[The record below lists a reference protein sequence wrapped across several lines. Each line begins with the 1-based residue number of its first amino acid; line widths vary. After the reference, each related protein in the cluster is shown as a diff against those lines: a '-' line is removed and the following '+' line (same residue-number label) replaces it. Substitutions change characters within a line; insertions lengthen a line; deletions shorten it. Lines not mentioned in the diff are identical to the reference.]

1 MGKSQVDGL
10 IIPQDPSPPPGAK
23 VKSSASRA
31 RSKSNRTVEGKAQGT
46 NPNSTQSDGRK
57 KIPILHKRGTGWVLS
72 PWENKT
78 PPATQYEF
86 TGGEGRA
93 ERVQKED
100 SANCWSVPSLEP
112 QTCFLGNVLF
122 HKEVG
127 CS

>member
-10 IIPQDPSPPPGAK
+10 IIPQDPSPSPGAK
-23 VKSSASRA
+23 IQVQHIQGKMQVQQNGRGQSPRTKPKQQLNGMGGKKATNSSQKR
-31 RSKSNRTVEGKAQGT
+31 
-46 NPNSTQSDGRK
+46 
-57 KIPILHKRGTGWVLS
+57 HKVGWGLR

-100 SANCWSVPSLEP
+100 SANCWPVSS
-112 QTCFLGNVLF
+112 
-122 HKEVG
+122 
-127 CS
+127 

>member
-10 IIPQDPSPPPGAK
+10 IIPQDPSPSPGAK
-23 VKSSASRA
+23 IKSSTSRA
-31 RSKSNRTVEGKAQGT
+31 RCKSNRTVEGKAQEP
-46 NPNSTQSDGRK
+46 NPNSSSMGWEGK
-57 KIPILHKRGTGWVLS
+57 KLQILHKRDTRWGLR

-100 SANCWSVPSLEP
+100 SRR
-112 QTCFLGNVLF
+112 
-122 HKEVG
+122 
-127 CS
+127 